1 MLREIESYVNTKM
14 KIKVLIVTL
23 CPGRRKMNYHVANEH
38 AQPSSNQ
45 LTVCPYCEQEFLS
58 YYSLQLHRRKEHGA
72 MQRKPSDTVA
82 DLNKIV
88 EEEGQVGGKLK
99 EKISACQNFLVNTE
113 MENERHKVLTSKF
126 PSWMRKLSMRNLKK
140 SSSPILPLKST
151 LLWASFFK
159 ILTLVNIEIS
169 MPMKTILYLK
179 DPTYCVR
186 KRI

>member
-1 MLREIESYVNTKM
+1 
-14 KIKVLIVTL
+14 
-23 CPGRRKMNYHVANEH
+23 
-38 AQPSSNQ
+38 
-45 LTVCPYCEQEFLS
+45 
-58 YYSLQLHRRKEHGA
+58 

-151 LLWASFFK
+151 LLWALNK
-159 ILTLVNIEIS
+159 NKE
-169 MPMKTILYLK
+169 
-179 DPTYCVR
+179 TYKEFLCLFR
-186 KRI
+186 AGHIHEWTQ